1 MGYSG
6 SSQAEAARQKLGT
19 ALEALQHGDDVPAQ
33 ALALTEHIAQAVSA
47 LFEAERASTEPDGKA
62 CVKSALSTLSQT
74 MALLQDV
81 KGTHAGVEGAT
92 ERLAEVLSSLF
103 PLVNKTTRPPRP
115 AADASPPS
123 PPAPPRPAFA
133 PAQPLGAAAKESH
146 KAATA
151 PPKQSAASPGDTTT
165 VQPPSAQTGS
175 FGEPGGPSPLETPAA
190 PTAPPR
196 SPVAVSGQ
204 PTSPQPPEA
213 PISVSIK
220 PVGGPLSE
228 HGAAIPNSLLP
239 PEAPTPSG
247 PRERIEANIGATTES
262 NFYVGLS
269 GEIAH
274 GGVFLATYESLKKDK
289 SVRMLVTLPG
299 GFEFECDGYVRFVR
313 DPMDFSSESGPG
325 MGIQFEKLGEEA
337 RELVLR
343 FIRKRPPIFYDV

>member
-33 ALALTEHIAQAVSA
+33 ALALTEHIAQAVTA

-74 MALLQDV
+74 MTLLQDV
-81 KGTHAGVEGAT
+81 KGQHSGVERAT

-103 PLVNKTTRPPRP
+103 HLVNKTSRPPR
-115 AADASPPS
+115 ADSEPS
-123 PPAPPRPAFA
+123 APAPPKPAFA
-133 PAQPLGAAAKESH
+133 PAEAIGAAPTQSH
-146 KAATA
+146 AAPTV
-151 PPKQSAASPGDTTT
+151 PPAQSAAVQGDATI
-165 VQPPSAQTGS
+165 VQAPKTPNGSSAGPMATGS
-175 FGEPGGPSPLETPAA
+175 SPVETRTA
-190 PTAPPR
+190 PTAPPQA
-196 SPVAVSGQ
+196 PAKLSGQ
-204 PTSPQPPEA
+204 ASSPKPPET
-213 PISVSIK
+213 PVSISIK
-220 PVGGPLSE
+220 PIGAPASQPA
-228 HGAAIPNSLLP
+228 AAIPNSLLP
-239 PEAPTPSG
+239 PEAPTPNG

-274 GGVFLATYESLKKDK
+274 GGVFLATYESLQKDK

-343 FIRKRPPIFYDV
+343 FIGKRPPIFYDV